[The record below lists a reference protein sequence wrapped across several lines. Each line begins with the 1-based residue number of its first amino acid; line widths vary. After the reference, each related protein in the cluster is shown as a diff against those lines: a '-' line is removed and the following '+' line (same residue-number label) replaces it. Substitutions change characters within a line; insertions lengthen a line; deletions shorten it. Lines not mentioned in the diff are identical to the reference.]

1 MRFNLHGQE
10 KNGKA
15 AAVVKKTRDC
25 LQSCGAEGAAYVARR
40 RKKQIGAIKKSF
52 KTVKSDSNRLCRAF
66 SAFRQRG
73 H

>member
-1 MRFNLHGQE
+1 MIISDGALRYSDFVKMRFNLHGQE

-40 RKKQIGAIKKSF
+40 RKK
-52 KTVKSDSNRLCRAF
+52 
-66 SAFRQRG
+66 
-73 H
+73 

>member
-15 AAVVKKTRDC
+15 AAVVKKMRDC

-40 RKKQIGAIKKSF
+40 RKK
-52 KTVKSDSNRLCRAF
+52 
-66 SAFRQRG
+66 
-73 H
+73 